1 MMIIVTLL
9 IDKKT
14 LFVHGSCDCYIK
26 SEYDGKG
33 GNTVATMPSVQPLEI
48 PNCNFAAKLPI
59 RSFHK
64 WGQLQNV
71 PFVYRETVK
80 KITGKNTIWYITHVV
95 VISKVSMMLMR

>member
-1 MMIIVTLL
+1 M
-9 IDKKT
+9 
-14 LFVHGSCDCYIK
+14 GSCDCYIK

-71 PFVYRETVK
+71 PFV
-80 KITGKNTIWYITHVV
+80 TGKNTIWYITHVV
-95 VISKVSMMLMR
+95 VISKVSMIIMR